1 MLMILPLITVSAQ
14 QYTVYSVAGDVFV
27 KENGR
32 EVRLKPRKTITAG
45 TVLRIENE
53 SAVTVLDERNS
64 KMFSMTETGTST
76 AGKLIAGKKSSAK
89 NLSKQYM
96 GYLVKQL
103 FASGSKQMSHPDTYM
118 QSTATAYRSEAFD
131 SLMLRSVAAAIAECA
146 TGNGNAEKAFAV
158 SGKQPSSDL
167 DVSFELVSCDTGE
180 TLGRDVEGNT
190 GCYVRVR
197 NGTDELL
204 YVNVLN
210 IDASGNKYLVL
221 PVDSASSC
229 SHLLVPPMSTVA
241 FKSEPMIFGDTA
253 SEESFLLVATE
264 EPVDFSI
271 LMSPIKPSEGSRMRT
286 GLFGRR
292 FSVK

>member
-1 MLMILPLITVSAQ
+1 MLFILPVLAVSAQ
-14 QYTVYSVAGDVFV
+14 QYTVYSVVGTAMVREKDRDVP
-27 KENGR
+27 
-32 EVRLKPRKTITAG
+32 LKPRKAITTG
-45 TVLRIENE
+45 TVLRIDKE

-64 KMFSMTETGTST
+64 KMYSFTEAGENSV
-76 AGKLIAGKKSSAK
+76 GKLIAGKKNSAK

-103 FASGSKQMSHPDTYM
+103 FASGSRKMTHPDTYM
-118 QSTATAYRSEAFD
+118 QSMATAYRSESFD
-131 SLMLRSVAAAIAECA
+131 SLMLRRVAAALAGGAAGHGNVENA
-146 TGNGNAEKAFAV
+146 LTGNAAQVDTDF
-158 SGKQPSSDL
+158 
-167 DVSFELVSCDTGE
+167 DVSFDLVSCDTGE
-180 TLGRDVEGNT
+180 PLGRSVAGNT

-197 NGTDELL
+197 NGTDGLL

-210 IDASGNKYLVL
+210 VDAAGNKYLVL

-241 FKSEPMIFGDTA
+241 FKSEPMIFGDTK

-271 LMSPIKPSEGSRMRT
+271 LMSPIKPSDGGQMRA
-286 GLFGRR
+286 GMYCRR
-292 FSVK
+292 FSVR